1 MSKELEA
8 LNGLFDLIHCQE
20 SFEKAQKYFDIIEE
34 ALHRLESIDNAEP
47 SEALEC
53 LEDIYRNGVFI
64 SEVSF
69 EKQHPTNISPETN
82 KSISVQCDTIK
93 QALIN
98 AQREHKALDLLM
110 QELDCKDFADLRKY
124 ARCGYEKI
132 NKNYLKWEDLEF
144 EDFPKEIE
152 VRIGDNICK
161 LEYKVSW
168 LGNKTVILM
177 GNNKTRLQLF
187 ENEKQFFNNLH
198 LERVEE

>member
-47 SEALEC
+47 SEALKS
-53 LEDIYRNGVFI
+53 LEDIYRNAVFI

-93 QALIN
+93 QALLK

-198 LERVEE
+198 LERVE

>member
-124 ARCGYEKI
+124 ARCGY
-132 NKNYLKWEDLEF
+132 
-144 EDFPKEIE
+144 
-152 VRIGDNICK
+152 
-161 LEYKVSW
+161 
-168 LGNKTVILM
+168 
-177 GNNKTRLQLF
+177 
-187 ENEKQFFNNLH
+187 
-198 LERVEE
+198 